1 MTETAQSVSIT
12 PAAIKA
18 AKSQLS
24 KRDEGK
30 NDFLRLG
37 IVGAGCHG
45 YGYRLEFTDK
55 QSERDLSFEFD
66 GLKVLI
72 DSKSMLY
79 LNGSTLDYETK
90 LMGGGY
96 KFINPH
102 ATSSCGCGTSFGV
115 ELPQPAWTG
124 DTSERD
130 TVKDNQ

>member
-18 AKSQLS
+18 AKDQLS
-24 KRDEGK
+24 KRSTGQ

-37 IVGAGCHG
+37 ITGSGCHG
-45 YGYRLEFTDK
+45 YSYALSFTDK
-55 QSERDLSFEFD
+55 QYERDLSFDFD

-79 LNGSTLDYETK
+79 LAGSTLDYETS
-90 LMGGGY
+90 LMKKGF

-102 ATSSCGCGTSFGV
+102 ATSSCGCGDSFGV
-115 ELPQPAWTG
+115 ESTKPAWTG

-130 TVKDNQ
+130 AIKGNQ